1 MTAPA
6 IALCEAPL
14 PYAPLL
20 DELHAQ
26 SFAERWG
33 EEAFASLLASPGVS
47 ALLAM
52 ARKHE
57 GEVPVGFILMR
68 LAAEEAE
75 ILTVSVLPKERAKG
89 IGGRLV
95 EGALDALRA
104 KGARAVFL
112 EVGLANAPARQ
123 LYERAGFV
131 EIGRRR
137 GYYRNPTGLNEDAV
151 TLRRAL

>member
-1 MTAPA
+1 VTERADTLRDA
-6 IALCEAPL
+6 TLA
-14 PYAPLL
+14 YAPLL
-20 DELHAQ
+20 AALHAR
-26 SFAERWG
+26 SFAEAWG
-33 EEAFASLLASPGVS
+33 EEAMARLLASPGVS
-47 ALLAM
+47 ALLALT
-52 ARKHE
+52 RQNE

-75 ILTVSVLPKERAKG
+75 ILTVCVLPKERGKG
-89 IGGRLV
+89 IGGRLL

-104 KGARAVFL
+104 HGASAVFL
-112 EVGLANAPARQ
+112 EVGLLNAPARR

-137 GYYRNPTGLNEDAV
+137 GYYRDPTGLDEDAV